1 MRRSRER
8 CPARLRGF
16 HKPAVWLAYR
26 EVRRR
31 PARAAARAPR
41 GAALRTGPKGGAK
54 IPPGSR
60 VREHISPVRKNGPVQ
75 TKHRGG
81 APVGEAA
88 RSQGPQAH
96 PRTVSMLKAR
106 HPALRSLSPV
116 RESEEKT
123 RRCAPA
129 SVERGGGALAVSPL
143 PCGERSTRQAKRG
156 AAGEGVPTERSGNAV
171 PLTRLATLAD
181 LSPPGRGEG
190 RVRGDA
196 RAV

>member
-8 CPARLRGF
+8 CPARSWR
-16 HKPAVWLAYR
+16 VSQTRRRLAYW

-54 IPPGSR
+54 IPPGSW
-60 VREHISPVRKNGPVQ
+60 VREHFSPVRKNGPVQ

-96 PRTVSMLKAR
+96 LRKVSPLKVR

-116 RESEEKT
+116 RESEERT

-129 SVERGGGALAVSPL
+129 SVERGGGALAEPISALILVWGLSCQEGGL
-143 PCGERSTRQAKRG
+143 GVTCCVGVLTCGT
-156 AAGEGVPTERSGNAV
+156 
-171 PLTRLATLAD
+171 
-181 LSPPGRGEG
+181 
-190 RVRGDA
+190 
-196 RAV
+196 

>member
-8 CPARLRGF
+8 CPARLRGS
-16 HKPAVWLAYR
+16 HKPVVWLAYW

-41 GAALRTGPKGGAK
+41 GGALRTGPKGGAK

-60 VREHISPVRKNGPVQ
+60 VREHFSPVRKNGPVQ

-96 PRTVSMLKAR
+96 LRTVSPLKVR

-116 RESEEKT
+116 GESEERD

-129 SVERGGGALAVSPL
+129 SLER
-143 PCGERSTRQAKRG
+143 
-156 AAGEGVPTERSGNAV
+156 
-171 PLTRLATLAD
+171 
-181 LSPPGRGEG
+181 
-190 RVRGDA
+190 
-196 RAV
+196 

>member
-8 CPARLRGF
+8 CPARSWR
-16 HKPAVWLAYR
+16 VSQTRRWLAYW

-41 GAALRTGPKGGAK
+41 GAAVRTGPKGGAK

-60 VREHISPVRKNGPVQ
+60 VREHFSPVRKNGPVQ

-88 RSQGPQAH
+88 PVWAAGSPSQ
-96 PRTVSMLKAR
+96 VSPLKAR

-116 RESEEKT
+116 GESEEKT

-129 SVERGGGALAVSPL
+129 SVERGGGALAFYPSPL
-143 PCGERSTRQAKRG
+143 WGGWTRALASGRVGRDHAQTFPHPPRRF
-156 AAGEGVPTERSGNAV
+156 AARHPPHKGEGKKAWLFDR
-171 PLTRLATLAD
+171 
-181 LSPPGRGEG
+181 
-190 RVRGDA
+190 
-196 RAV
+196 